1 MQKNIGGLTQMIT
14 NFTAHAANE
23 RTFLAWV
30 RTSIAVIA
38 FGFIVERFDLFLA
51 FASAT
56 AGRAG
61 LPVTRSGFGHI
72 AGLVLIILGMGMI
85 AIATIR
91 FVRTAKEIDDART
104 HPGTG
109 SRVDLALAAL
119 LFCLAG
125 GLLFYLVHTLWA
137 RA

>member
-1 MQKNIGGLTQMIT
+1 MIT
-14 NFTAHAANE
+14 NFSDHAANE

-51 FASAT
+51 FASVN

-61 LPVTRSGFGHI
+61 LPVTRTGFGHV
-72 AGLVLIILGMGMI
+72 AGLVLIIIGMGMI
-85 AIATIR
+85 AIAAVR
-91 FVRTAKEIDDART
+91 FVRTAKEIDDTRT

-125 GLLFYLVHTLWA
+125 GLIFYLVHALA
-137 RA
+137 AKA

>member
-1 MQKNIGGLTQMIT
+1 LRGFAPRLR
-14 NFTAHAANE
+14 F
-23 RTFLAWV
+23 
-30 RTSIAVIA
+30 IA
-38 FGFIVERFDLFLA
+38 FGFIVERLDLFLA

-56 AGRAG
+56 SEKTG
-61 LPVTRSGFGHI
+61 LPMTRSGFGHV

-85 AIATIR
+85 AIAAVR
-91 FVRTAKEIDDART
+91 FVRTAREIDDART

-125 GLLFYLVHTLWA
+125 GLLFYLVHTLAA

>member
-1 MQKNIGGLTQMIT
+1 MIT
-14 NFTAHAANE
+14 NFSDHAANE

-38 FGFIVERFDLFLA
+38 FGFIVERFDLFLT
-51 FASAT
+51 FASMAEGKT
-56 AGRAG
+56 GFPIA
-61 LPVTRSGFGHI
+61 RSGFGQL

-85 AIATIR
+85 AIAAVR
-91 FVRTAKEIDDART
+91 FLRTAKEIDDQRT

-109 SRVDLALAAL
+109 SRVDLARAAL

-125 GLLFYLVHTLWA
+125 GLVFYLAHSLA
-137 RA
+137 AKA